1 MRDILQ
7 RFTVAVKAS
16 RVWKAVL
23 LLELIAILL
32 LLANCF
38 RGRCDYTFTPGNMNM
53 SGNYVQEAVTEDG
66 ILAYTASSEGEVDGE
81 VILSTGYLKF
91 YPGAYRIRVNY
102 SSQVNY
108 LEESS
113 FGCGLSYLNLES
125 DSNSVYYNFPSLLL
139 RDGLNSV
146 EQTVQLTSPWT
157 VSDIQMTITFYGYGE
172 VEIYS
177 VEVEEFVAYRYV
189 CLLGVL
195 LLFLFLDLFCFLV
208 FKDKTFPHGKE
219 LGILTL
225 ICTAA
230 ALPFMADFTYWGYD
244 LGFHVDRIMLL
255 AYELAHG
262 NYFPTIFTAS
272 LNSYGYAVPLFYGQ
286 VFLYL
291 PAILYNCGFGITFV
305 YNLYVCMIS
314 AATCLIMYY
323 CSMKIFRKSNTALLA
338 SALYTFSAVR
348 LTNIFVRCALGEYTA
363 QAFFPLVFLG
373 FYAVYTAPK
382 GEKITIRR
390 YWPIVVGLTAIFSC
404 HTLSMEMSAMLI
416 LLTCL
421 IFIRKTLEPQRFLA
435 LAKAAALTFLIN
447 FAFLAVMLDSMSMD
461 MYISNQMG
469 ASIQSSGAY
478 LIQILNSIVNG
489 YQAGDVTGTA
499 SEEMSFSIG
508 FSLTFG
514 LLLFLIYL
522 YRLKNNDNP
531 DKKSRNFAGFTW
543 CLSLFMIFLSSVYM
557 FYDALD
563 FLPDAI
569 YNLLVAYQ
577 FPWRW
582 LSFAVLFA
590 TFCTAAVVNTGEL
603 DNLFKGIS
611 VTVLL
616 VIALVINTG
625 QIYSDQLRTS
635 VIASVDNNLYS
646 YATYIAGENLLWQTD
661 YSLVYYR
668 DLIYD
673 ETQLSAGEYLNEDGR
688 WVLYDVENAS
698 DQIVTVD
705 IPLFNYDNY
714 AAYDT
719 ETGEEIGISNG
730 SNNRIQL
737 NIPAGYSGTIEIKYE
752 IPLLWKLATAVSVTT
767 DIILLVYVITAF
779 SRQKKN
785 SCISEGREQ

>member
-1 MRDILQ
+1 MSDIVKRFLAALKQ
-7 RFTVAVKAS
+7 RKMLKAAVILE
-16 RVWKAVL
+16 AVVL
-23 LLELIAILL
+23 ILL
-32 LLANCF
+32 VLNCF
-38 RGRCDYTFTPGNMNM
+38 RTRCDYTFVPGSLNM
-53 SGNYVQEAVTEDG
+53 SDNYVQETVTEEG
-66 ILAYTASSEGEVDGE
+66 KLAYSVSSEGEVGGD
-81 VILSTGYLKF
+81 VVLSTGYLKL
-91 YPGAYRIRVNY
+91 YPGAYKIRVNY

-108 LEESS
+108 IEESS
-113 FGCGLSYLNLES
+113 FACGLSYLNLES

-139 RDGLNSV
+139 RDGLDSV
-146 EQTVQLTSPWT
+146 EQTIQITSPWT
-157 VSDIQMTITFYGYGE
+157 ISDVQLTLSFYGYGE

-177 VEVEEFVAYRYV
+177 IEVEEFVAYRYV

-195 LLFLFLDLFCFLV
+195 LLFVFLDLFCFLV
-208 FKDKTFPHGKE
+208 FMDKEFSYGKE
-219 LGILTL
+219 LGVLTL
-225 ICTAA
+225 ICAAA
-230 ALPFMADFTYWGYD
+230 ALPFIADFTYWGYD

-262 NYFPTIFTAS
+262 NWFPAIYTAS

-305 YNLYVCMIS
+305 YNLYVCMVS

-323 CSMKIFRKSNTALLA
+323 CSLKIFRKSNTALLA

-363 QAFFPLVFLG
+363 QTFFPLVFLG

-382 GEKITIRR
+382 GEKITLRR
-390 YWPIVVGLTAIFSC
+390 YWPIVAGLTAIFSC

-421 IFIRKTLEPQRFLA
+421 LFIRKTLEPQRFLA
-435 LAKAAALTFLIN
+435 LAKAAILTLLVN
-447 FAFLAVMLDSMSMD
+447 FAFLVVMLDSMSMD

-489 YQAGDVTGTA
+489 YQEGDVKGTA
-499 SEEMSFSIG
+499 SAEMSFAIG

-522 YRLKNNDNP
+522 ARIKKLDNP
-531 DKKSRNFAGFTW
+531 DKKSRNFAGFNW
-543 CLSLFMIFLSSVYM
+543 CMAVFLIFLSTVYM

-590 TFCTAAVVNTGEL
+590 AFSTAAVVNTGEL
-603 DNLFKGIS
+603 DNLFRGTS

-616 VIALVINTG
+616 VIAMVINTG

-635 VIASVDNNLYS
+635 TIASVDNNLYS
-646 YATYIAGENLLWQTD
+646 YATYIAGENMLWQTD
-661 YSLVYYR
+661 SSLVYYR
-668 DLIYD
+668 ALIYD
-673 ETQLSAGEYLNEDGR
+673 EAQLSVGEYLNDDNR
-688 WVLYDVENAS
+688 WVLYDVENNS
-698 DQIVTVD
+698 DETATVD

-719 ETGEEIGISNG
+719 RTGEEIVITNG

-737 NIPAGYSGTIEIKYE
+737 HIPAGYSGTIEIRYE
-752 IPLLWKLATAVSVTT
+752 VPLLWKLAVTVSVVT
-767 DIILLVYVITAF
+767 DILLIAYAF
-779 SRQKKN
+779 LQSRNARMIKGEVQ
-785 SCISEGREQ
+785 